1 MTMGEEFCSSNWEI
15 VTGGCSQREGN
26 SDLVELVEAAIHQ
39 RYANSFQAPLLDF
52 QSPLNAA
59 SEFEHRIEVVLP
71 QGITR
76 QEALAK
82 VHLAAATLQTG
93 GP

>member
-15 VTGGCSQREGN
+15 FTGGCSQREGN
-26 SDLVELVEAAIHQ
+26 SDLVELVEG
-39 RYANSFQAPLLDF
+39 RYPPGVRPFVPGTFVGL

-76 QEALAK
+76 HEALAK
-82 VHLAAATLQTG
+82 VHLAVATLQTCG
-93 GP
+93 S